1 MTLSQYRS
9 SRSWL
14 GAIELGPK
22 LMSLAEELPASE
34 EMGLS
39 LQLRQLMVKLPTTV
53 GADLVLGT
61 DTRKTAGFRLQATL
75 EMIERVYP
83 ALDTAGVRADADALV
98 ERLMS
103 DEQFAAV
110 PEAAPAPAAP
120 EPEPL
125 DVPTL
130 EPADTPVLP
139 TEAAEVTP
147 PAVEAVTEPSVTS
160 AGEAPAPTSVPVS
173 TEPTP

>member
-22 LMSLAEELPASE
+22 LMNLAEELPASE

-39 LQLRQLMVKLPTTV
+39 LQLRQLMVKLPTTI
-53 GADLVLGT
+53 GADLVMGG
-61 DTRKTAGFRLQATL
+61 DTRKTVGFRLQATL

-110 PEAAPAPAAP
+110 PEPEPAPVAAEP
-120 EPEPL
+120 EPEPTPAATEPEPL

-130 EPADTPVLP
+130 EPAETLVLP
-139 TEAAEVTP
+139 TEATTVTP
-147 PAVEAVTEPSVTS
+147 VATS
-160 AGEAPAPTSVPVS
+160 APTETASVPVS
-173 TEPTP
+173 TEPTA

>member
-9 SRSWL
+9 SSSWL

-22 LMSLAEELPASE
+22 LMNLAEELPASE

-39 LQLRQLMVKLPTTV
+39 LQLRQLMVELPATV
-53 GADLVLGT
+53 AADLVQGT
-61 DTRKTAGFRLQATL
+61 DTRQVVAFRLLSTL
-75 EMIERVYP
+75 ELVDRVYP
-83 ALDTAGVRADADALV
+83 ALDTAGLRADADSLV

-103 DEQFAAV
+103 AEQFAAG
-110 PEAAPAPAAP
+110 PEPEPVAPAP
-120 EPEPL
+120 EVEPL

-139 TEAAEVTP
+139 TEVADT
-147 PAVEAVTEPSVTS
+147 VEAALPVADEVPILQP
-160 AGEAPAPTSVPVS
+160 AAPIEPTSVPVS

>member
-9 SRSWL
+9 SSSWL

-22 LMSLAEELPASE
+22 LMNLAEELPASE

-39 LQLRQLMVKLPTTV
+39 LQLRQVMVELPTAV
-53 GADLVLGT
+53 AADLVQGT
-61 DTRKTAGFRLQATL
+61 DTRQVVAFRLLTTL
-75 EMIERVYP
+75 ELVDRVYP
-83 ALDTAGVRADADALV
+83 ALDTAGLRADADSLV

-103 DEQFAAV
+103 AEQFAAG
-110 PEAAPAPAAP
+110 PEPVPAPSAP

-139 TEAAEVTP
+139 TEVAEAVEVTP
-147 PAVEAVTEPSVTS
+147 PAAEVTV
-160 AGEAPAPTSVPVS
+160 APPATAPIEPTSVPVS
-173 TEPTP
+173 NEPTA